1 MTPPY
6 WPWAYLR
13 RSDPTT
19 VSSGVVCRHHRE
31 ISFPPMKVVLAG
43 YGSRGDVEPCV
54 VVGRELLRRGH
65 EVRIAVPP
73 NMFGLV
79 ESAGLTAVSY
89 GPDSEQQ
96 LNTAAEYF
104 VGNMKNPYGA
114 LPDAVERV
122 AQVWLDKGTV
132 LASLAAEADLL
143 VTGMNEQRLAANIAE
158 YHHIPLVALHFFPSR
173 IQPSGE
179 LKSTLVKLAEDPLR
193 RALGLPEAPEPTA
206 ALLEIQAYDERCLP
220 GRPADWAE
228 PGKPFVGALT
238 LESPTDVD
246 DEVLS
251 WIAEGTPPIY
261 FGLGSTPISPPA
273 DIVAMIIAAAARL
286 GERLLV
292 CSGPNDLSEFDHLDH
307 VKFVRAVGH
316 AAILPACRAAVHHG
330 GAGTT
335 AAVMRAGVPSLMLW
349 LWLDQPVWASGVQ
362 QLKTGS
368 ARRFSDA
375 TEQSLVADLTSI
387 LAPEYLT
394 QARRIAEE
402 MISPD
407 ESASSAADFV
417 EGAAGAD

>member
-1 MTPPY
+1 
-6 WPWAYLR
+6 
-13 RSDPTT
+13 
-19 VSSGVVCRHHRE
+19 
-31 ISFPPMKVVLAG
+31 MKIVLAG
-43 YGSRGDVEPCV
+43 YGSRGDVEPCA

-65 EVRIAVPP
+65 DVSIAVPP

-79 ESAGLTAVSY
+79 QSAGLTAVSY

-114 LPDAVERV
+114 LPEVAERV
-122 AQVWLDKGTV
+122 AQVWVDKGTV

-179 LKSTLVKLAEDPLR
+179 LKSMLVKVSEDPLR

-220 GRPADWAE
+220 GQPADWAE

-238 LESPTDVD
+238 LESAADAD

-273 DIVAMIIAAAARL
+273 DIVAMIIAAAAQL

-292 CSGPNDLSEFDHLDH
+292 CAGPNDLSEFDHFDH
-307 VKFVRAVGH
+307 VKFVGAVSH
-316 AAILPACRAAVHHG
+316 AAILPDCRAVVHHG
-330 GAGTT
+330 GSGTT
-335 AAVMRAGVPSLMLW
+335 AAVMRAGVPSLILW
-349 LWLDQPVWASGVQ
+349 LWLDQPVWAAGVQ
-362 QLKTGS
+362 QLEIGCG
-368 ARRFSDA
+368 RRFLDV

-387 LAPEYLT
+387 LTPEYLSR
-394 QARRIAEE
+394 ARNIAAE
-402 MISPD
+402 MITPH

-417 EGAAGAD
+417 EAAASGD

>member
-1 MTPPY
+1 M
-6 WPWAYLR
+6 R
-13 RSDPTT
+13 
-19 VSSGVVCRHHRE
+19 
-31 ISFPPMKVVLAG
+31 FVLAG
-43 YGSRGDVEPCV
+43 YGSRGDVEPCA

-65 EVRIAVPP
+65 DVSIAVPP

-79 ESAGLTAVSY
+79 QSAGLTAVSY
-89 GPDSEQQ
+89 GPDSQQQ

-104 VGNMKNPYGA
+104 VGKMKNLYGA
-114 LPDAVERV
+114 LPEVVERV
-122 AQVWLDKGTV
+122 TQVWVDKGTV

-173 IQPSGE
+173 IQPSSE
-179 LKSTLVKLAEDPLR
+179 LKSKLVKLSEDPLR
-193 RALGLPEAPEPTA
+193 RALGLPEASEPRA

-220 GRPADWAE
+220 GQPAEWAE

-238 LESPTDVD
+238 LESPTDAD
-246 DEVLS
+246 DAVLS
-251 WIAEGTPPIY
+251 WIAEGTPPVY

-273 DIVAMIIAAAARL
+273 DIVAMIIAACAQL

-292 CSGPNDLSEFDHLDH
+292 CSGPNDLSEFDHFDH
-307 VKFVRAVGH
+307 VKFVGAVNH
-316 AAILPACRAAVHHG
+316 AAILPECRAFVHHG

-335 AAVMRAGVPSLMLW
+335 AAAMRAGVPSLILW
-349 LWLDQPVWASGVQ
+349 LWLDQPVWAAGVQ
-362 QLKTGS
+362 QLKIGS
-368 ARRFSDA
+368 GRRFSDI

-394 QARRIAEE
+394 RARNIAAE
-402 MISPD
+402 MISPH

-417 EGAAGAD
+417 EAAACAD

>member
-1 MTPPY
+1 
-6 WPWAYLR
+6 
-13 RSDPTT
+13 
-19 VSSGVVCRHHRE
+19 
-31 ISFPPMKVVLAG
+31 MKFVLAG
-43 YGSRGDVEPCV
+43 YGSRGDVEPCA

-65 EVRIAVPP
+65 DVSIAVPP

-89 GPDSEQQ
+89 GPDSQQQ

-114 LPDAVERV
+114 LPEVAERV
-122 AQVWLDKGTV
+122 TQVWVDKGTV
-132 LASLAAEADLL
+132 LASLAAEADVL

-179 LKSTLVKLAEDPLR
+179 LKSMLVKVSENPLR
-193 RALGLPEAPEPTA
+193 RALGLPEAPEPTV

-220 GRPADWAE
+220 GQPAEWAE

-238 LESPTDVD
+238 LESPAGVD

-273 DIVAMIIAAAARL
+273 DIVEMIVAACAQL
-286 GERLLV
+286 NQRLLI
-292 CSGPNDLSEFDHLDH
+292 CTGPNDLSEFDRFDH
-307 VKFVRAVGH
+307 VMFASAVSH
-316 AAILPACRAAVHHG
+316 AAILPGCQAAVHHG

-335 AAVMRAGVPSLMLW
+335 AAAMRAGVPSLILW
-349 LWLDQPVWASGVQ
+349 LWLDQPVWAAGVQ
-362 QLKTGS
+362 QLKIGT
-368 ARRFSDA
+368 AQRFSDVNQ
-375 TEQSLVADLTSI
+375 QSLTAGLRSI
-387 LAPEYLT
+387 LTPEYL
-394 QARRIAEE
+394 ARARNIAAE
-402 MISPD
+402 MISPH

-417 EGAAGAD
+417 EAAASAD

>member
-1 MTPPY
+1 
-6 WPWAYLR
+6 
-13 RSDPTT
+13 
-19 VSSGVVCRHHRE
+19 
-31 ISFPPMKVVLAG
+31 MKIVLAG
-43 YGSRGDVEPCV
+43 YGSRGDVEPCA

-65 EVRIAVPP
+65 DVSIAVPP

-79 ESAGLTAVSY
+79 QSAGLTAVSY

-114 LPDAVERV
+114 LPEVAERV
-122 AQVWLDKGTV
+122 AQVWVDKGTV

-179 LKSTLVKLAEDPLR
+179 LKSMLVKVSEDPLR

-220 GRPADWAE
+220 GQPADWAE

-238 LESPTDVD
+238 LESAADAD

-273 DIVAMIIAAAARL
+273 DIVVMIIAAAAQL

-292 CSGPNDLSEFDHLDH
+292 CAGPNDLSEFDHFDH
-307 VKFVRAVGH
+307 VKFVGAVSH
-316 AAILPACRAAVHHG
+316 AAILPDCRAVVHHG
-330 GAGTT
+330 GSGTT
-335 AAVMRAGVPSLMLW
+335 AAVMRAGVPSLILW
-349 LWLDQPVWASGVQ
+349 LWLDQPVWAAGVQ
-362 QLKTGS
+362 QLEIGCG
-368 ARRFSDA
+368 RRFLDV

-387 LAPEYLT
+387 LTPEYLSR
-394 QARRIAEE
+394 ARNIAAE
-402 MISPD
+402 MVTPH

-417 EGAAGAD
+417 EAAASGD

>member
-1 MTPPY
+1 
-6 WPWAYLR
+6 
-13 RSDPTT
+13 
-19 VSSGVVCRHHRE
+19 
-31 ISFPPMKVVLAG
+31 MKFVLAG
-43 YGSRGDVEPCV
+43 YGSRGDVEPCAV
-54 VVGRELLRRGH
+54 LGRELLRRGH
-65 EVRIAVPP
+65 GVRIGVPP

-89 GPDSEQQ
+89 GPDSQQQ

-114 LPDAVERV
+114 LPEVAERV
-122 AQVWLDKGTV
+122 TQVWLDKGTV
-132 LASLAAEADLL
+132 LASLAAEADVL

-158 YHHIPLVALHFFPSR
+158 CHHIPLVALHFFPSR

-179 LKSTLVKLAEDPLR
+179 LKSILVKVSENPLR

-220 GRPADWAE
+220 GQPAEWAE

-238 LESPTDVD
+238 LESPAGVD

-273 DIVAMIIAAAARL
+273 DIVEMIVAACAQL
-286 GERLLV
+286 NQRLLI
-292 CSGPNDLSEFDHLDH
+292 CTGPNDLSEFDHFDH
-307 VKFVRAVGH
+307 VKFVGEVSH
-316 AAILPACRAAVHHG
+316 AAILPECRVVVHHG

-335 AAVMRAGVPSLMLW
+335 AAAMRAGVPSLILW
-349 LWLDQPVWASGVQ
+349 LWLDQPVWAAAIQ
-362 QLKTGS
+362 QLEIGS
-368 ARRFSDA
+368 GRRFSDV

-387 LAPEYLT
+387 LTPEYLT
-394 QARRIAEE
+394 RARNIAAE
-402 MISPD
+402 MISPH
-407 ESASSAADFV
+407 ESASSGADFV
-417 EGAAGAD
+417 EAAASAD